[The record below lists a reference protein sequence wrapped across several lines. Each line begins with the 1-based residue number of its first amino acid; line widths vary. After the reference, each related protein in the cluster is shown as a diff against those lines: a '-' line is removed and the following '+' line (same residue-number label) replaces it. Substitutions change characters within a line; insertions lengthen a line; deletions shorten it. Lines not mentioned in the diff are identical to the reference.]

1 VVEGTGGGTPV
12 RELPKY
18 NELMLPVLRVL
29 EEKGALGN
37 HELRDTLIASLQIPE
52 ELLEQRLPSGTQRIF
67 DGRLGWART
76 YLAKAGL
83 ISRPRRATVEITKEG
98 KELLAEN
105 PTVIDLAILKR
116 YGNFR
121 DFLARNKEEQSED
134 EAPEKDSAGITPEE
148 QIEKG
153 ILQIKRD
160 LQDEVIQRVKQLPP
174 EGFEQLV
181 LRLLVGMGYG
191 GSMAD
196 VQGVARGADGGVDG
210 VVNQDHLGLDRI
222 YIQAKRWEGSVGSPV
237 IQGFAGALDLVG
249 AKKGVIMTTSTFSQP
264 AEDCVNKIK
273 DKRIILVDGRR
284 MTELML
290 KHSIGVSTK
299 QTFVIQRMDEDFF
312 LELEN

>member
-1 VVEGTGGGTPV
+1 
-12 RELPKY
+12 
-18 NELMLPVLRVL
+18 
-29 EEKGALGN
+29 
-37 HELRDTLIASLQIPE
+37 
-52 ELLEQRLPSGTQRIF
+52 
-67 DGRLGWART
+67 LGWART

-83 ISRPRRATVEITKEG
+83 ITRPRRATVEITEEG
-98 KELLAEN
+98 RYLLREN
-105 PTVIDLAILKR
+105 PPAIDLTILKR
-116 YGNFR
+116 YEGFR
-121 DFLARNKEEQSED
+121 DFLARNKEEQSE
-134 EAPEKDSAGITPEE
+134 EEGPERESSDKTPEE

-153 ILQIKRD
+153 ILQIRQD
-160 LQDEVIQRVKQLPP
+160 LQDEVLQRVKQLPP

-249 AKKGVIMTTSTFSQP
+249 AKKGVIMTTSTFSNP
-264 AEDCVNKIK
+264 AEECVNKIK

-290 KHSIGVSTK
+290 KHNIGTSTK
-299 QTFVIQRMDEDFF
+299 QTFMIQRMDEDFF
-312 LELEN
+312 LELET

>member
-1 VVEGTGGGTPV
+1 V

-299 QTFVIQRMDEDFF
+299 QNFVIQRMDEDFF

>member
-1 VVEGTGGGTPV
+1 V

-181 LRLLVGMGYG
+181 LRLLVGVGYG